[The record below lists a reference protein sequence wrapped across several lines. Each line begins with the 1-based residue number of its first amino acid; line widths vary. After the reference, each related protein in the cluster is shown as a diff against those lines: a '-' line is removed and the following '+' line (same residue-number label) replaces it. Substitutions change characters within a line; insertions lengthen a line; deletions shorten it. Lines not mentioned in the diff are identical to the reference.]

1 MNKDKIVENEDI
13 KKIVDYAIY
22 ELVKKEV
29 FKEFK
34 KELEKDHYV
43 QEEKND

>member
-1 MNKDKIVENEDI
+1 MNKNKIIGNEDI
-13 KKIVDYAIY
+13 KKIVDYAIF

-34 KELEKDHYV
+34 KELE
-43 QEEKND
+43 NDQNGK